1 MIGYFFWYFPPLK
14 EGAACQ
20 SDNFP
25 ESDSPACITMEH
37 DVAVNE
43 LGVGAGHKGSITL
56 CNVGGNWQTGTID
69 VESPAG

>member
-1 MIGYFFWYFPPLK
+1 MIQFIFSNCFLIIILILLIGYFFWYFPPLK

-43 LGVGAGHKGSITL
+43 LGVGAGHKG
-56 CNVGGNWQTGTID
+56 
-69 VESPAG
+69 